1 MIQYVYKV
9 RETKP
14 RSRKKDLKKS
24 KKVLDKLHKVWYN
37 KNTKRTGTSGNRKKW
52 VVTDTKSQEDRKETI
67 MTTNE
72 MTMRKYHEA
81 VAAIPNAPADV
92 VAKAKAEL
100 AKMDAANANRKSK
113 PSKTSVANEPIKAA
127 IVELLTTNGAMVASA
142 IGAALTNGEVEVS
155 TSKASALCG
164 QLVKAEV
171 LAVEDVKVKG
181 KGTVK
186 QYSIATP
193 SAE

>member
-1 MIQYVYKV
+1 MGGEPTAKC
-9 RETKP
+9 EM
-14 RSRKKDLKKS
+14 
-24 KKVLDKLHKVWYN
+24 H
-37 KNTKRTGTSGNRKKW
+37 
-52 VVTDTKSQEDRKETI
+52 RKETT
-67 MTTNE
+67 MTNREFYTNISNGIVNDE
-72 MTMRKYHEA
+72 VIAHAK
-81 VAAIPNAPADV
+81 AAI
-92 VAKAKAEL
+92 
-100 AKMDAANANRKSK
+100 AKMDTANENRKSK
-113 PSKTSVANEPIKAA
+113 PSKTAIANEPIKAA

-171 LAVEDVKVKG
+171 LAVADIKVKG

>member
-1 MIQYVYKV
+1 MTN
-9 RETKP
+9 REFY
-14 RSRKKDLKKS
+14 SNIS
-24 KKVLDKLHKVWYN
+24 KGIVNDEVIAHAV
-37 KNTKRTGTSGNRKKW
+37 
-52 VVTDTKSQEDRKETI
+52 
-67 MTTNE
+67 
-72 MTMRKYHEA
+72 EA
-81 VAAIPNAPADV
+81 I
-92 VAKAKAEL
+92 
-100 AKMDAANANRKSK
+100 AKMDTANANRKSK

-171 LAVEDVKVKG
+171 LAVEDIKVKG

>member
-1 MIQYVYKV
+1 
-9 RETKP
+9 
-14 RSRKKDLKKS
+14 
-24 KKVLDKLHKVWYN
+24 
-37 KNTKRTGTSGNRKKW
+37 
-52 VVTDTKSQEDRKETI
+52 

-72 MTMRKYHEA
+72 MTLRKYHEA
-81 VAAIPNAPADV
+81 VAAIPNAPAEV

-100 AKMDAANANRKSK
+100 AKMDTANANRKSK
-113 PSKTSVANEPIKAA
+113 PSKTAIANEPIKAA

-142 IGAALTNGEVEVS
+142 IGTALTTPELEVT

-171 LAVEDVKVKG
+171 LAVEDIKVKG